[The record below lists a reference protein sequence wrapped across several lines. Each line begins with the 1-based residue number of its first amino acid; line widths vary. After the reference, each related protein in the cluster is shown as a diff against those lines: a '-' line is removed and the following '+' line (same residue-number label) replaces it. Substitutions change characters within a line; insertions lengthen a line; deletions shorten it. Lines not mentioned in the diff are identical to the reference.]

1 MSARWISKERV
12 LVVSK
17 KNKNKAIL
25 CFLMFLGKLMVL
37 QKAIAA
43 AIKAQLSVPWLPSN
57 CRLPLH
63 GETQVNF

>member
-1 MSARWISKERV
+1 
-12 LVVSK
+12 
-17 KNKNKAIL
+17 
-25 CFLMFLGKLMVL
+25 MFLGKLMVL